1 MSAEH
6 KRPLVAFILV
16 ALVCSL
22 IVGNSVRSA
31 LLGNGFGLSI
41 LVPMAPTNL
50 LDTIHASGANGR
62 YEDAP
67 FLGTAIGAVGDVTEP
82 TAPGPESTAPGAT
95 VTPATGGAA
104 AQVVRAVAARSVTAT
119 APRAS
124 GARAQAAKQPH
135 RVVHPPRPRAIGEPP
150 PVPTGPTTL
159 QTARDDL
166 RAARVY
172 ATDARHVSGQ
182 AARVAKFCVRTQ
194 GRASCAAE
202 LQAAEEAAI
211 RADAAAAQ
219 AGDVQVVV
227 QHLLGAIDAFVSPIR
242 EKATRTF
249 AFRVDKAK
257 AQLTDVREQVRS
269 DVVDFR
275 DEVQDQQSDV
285 LAVYQKAIDRASTV
299 SHRAADQR
307 LREVRSYSTERQ
319 ATVRSIQRVY
329 EQKVRS
335 GHIAGAREFRKQAL
349 ADLAEQDAAFSAKI
363 SRMRDRAAAAYETA
377 IGAAKQDLD
386 RALAAVAEAKAAH
399 DAVVAT
405 TLDQAMQTFTTKVQT
420 ADALRDEKIAQAQA
434 LAEATVVVDPATLP
448 VGPVGPAGAGG

>member
-1 MSAEH
+1 M
-6 KRPLVAFILV
+6 
-16 ALVCSL
+16 
-22 IVGNSVRSA
+22 
-31 LLGNGFGLSI
+31 
-41 LVPMAPTNL
+41 
-50 LDTIHASGANGR
+50 
-62 YEDAP
+62 
-67 FLGTAIGAVGDVTEP
+67 
-82 TAPGPESTAPGAT
+82 
-95 VTPATGGAA
+95 
-104 AQVVRAVAARSVTAT
+104 
-119 APRAS
+119 
-124 GARAQAAKQPH
+124 
-135 RVVHPPRPRAIGEPP
+135 
-150 PVPTGPTTL
+150 PTGPTTL

-172 ATDARHVSGQ
+172 ATDARHVAGQ

-194 GRASCAAE
+194 GRASCDTE

-242 EKATRTF
+242 EQATRTF

-285 LAVYQKAIDRASTV
+285 LAAYQKAIDRASTV

-329 EQKVRS
+329 EQKVRA
-335 GHIAGAREFRKQAL
+335 GHIAAAREFRKQAL

-386 RALAAVAEAKAAH
+386 RAMAAMAEAKAAH

-405 TLDQAMQTFTTKVQT
+405 TLDQATQTFTTKVQT

-448 VGPVGPAGAGG
+448 VGPIGRVGPAGAGR